1 MTLIQPL
8 KPRISLTKQALDI
21 VIDAIMSGEMAPGD
35 QLNEADLARRL
46 GISRGPLREAFSQLE
61 GRQLL
66 EKVPGVGM
74 RIIQLSQKDLV
85 SLFEIR
91 GSLEALA
98 CRRAARFISDEELQ
112 KLEGMLHQYGA
123 AESTSETYESD
134 DDFHLVITRA
144 SRSDRLM
151 KLLAEDLYLQVR
163 LYRYQA
169 ERRTDNR
176 TAAAWREHRDI
187 VEALR
192 ARDPDRAADAMGR
205 HVANAMAALDA
216 PLVTSRSQALLR

>member
-1 MTLIQPL
+1 
-8 KPRISLTKQALDI
+8 
-21 VIDAIMSGEMAPGD
+21 
-35 QLNEADLARRL
+35 
-46 GISRGPLREAFSQLE
+46 
-61 GRQLL
+61 
-66 EKVPGVGM
+66 M
-74 RIIQLSQKDLV
+74 RIIQLSQEDLV

-123 AESTSETYESD
+123 AESPLETYGSD

-144 SRSDRLM
+144 SRSQRLIKM
-151 KLLAEDLYLQVR
+151 LTEDLYLQVR

-169 ERRTDNR
+169 ERRTENR
-176 TAAAWREHRDI
+176 TSAAWREHREI

-192 ARDPDRAADAMGR
+192 ARDPDRAAAAMER
-205 HVANAMAALDA
+205 QIANAMSALHA
-216 PLVTSRSQALLR
+216 PLVTTRRQAALR